1 MGTFFVRA
9 ALAAVL
15 LTGCS
20 RGKATP
26 TDGLPAPRVDT
37 VQIAV
42 PVFRVT
48 PIDSSGAAPID
59 SATLTLLE
67 RRVMGRVSS
76 ILRVYAE
83 RNAGRRSD
91 GIPPVKDAA
100 PTIRNGLLAT
110 ITFNDD
116 GSMSDSGQERIRA
129 VAELLKE
136 IEQPLE
142 IRARA
147 VTGPNHLDIAMA
159 RARRV
164 YLDLIATNRALEQ
177 RDVAFTI
184 TGVNSL
190 YPINPSVEIFWRETA
205 PR

>member
-9 ALAAVL
+9 VLATL
-15 LTGCS
+15 LLAGCS
-20 RGKATP
+20 RGKTTP
-26 TDGLPAPRVDT
+26 TSGLPAPRADT
-37 VQIAV
+37 VQIAL

-48 PIDSSGAAPID
+48 PSDSAGAVAVD
-59 SATLTLLE
+59 SATWALIE
-67 RRVMGRVSS
+67 RRVMSRVSS
-76 ILRVYAE
+76 IVRAYAE
-83 RNAGRRSD
+83 RAAGRPTD

-100 PTIRNGLLAT
+100 PKIRHGLLAT

-116 GSMSDSGQERIRA
+116 GSMSDSGQQRIRA
-129 VAELLKE
+129 VAKLLEE

-142 IRARA
+142 IRAHA
-147 VTGPNHLDIAMA
+147 LSGTTNLDIAIA

-164 YLDLIATNRALEQ
+164 YLDLIATNRQLEQ

-190 YPINPSVEIFWRETA
+190 HPIEPSVEILWRET
-205 PR
+205 PQE